1 MRDISKIIL
10 HCSATPEGRDV
21 KVDDIR
27 RWHLANGWDDIGYH
41 FCIYADGSIHRGRDL
56 DKSGAHTYGHNRN
69 SIGICYI
76 GGVDKE
82 MNAKDTMTEM
92 QDIAVIELVKSLRL
106 IFGELSLH
114 GHNEFSSK
122 SCPSFDVQD
131 KYKFLNE
138 QI

>member
-1 MRDISKIIL
+1 MRDINKIIL

-92 QDIAVIELVKSLRL
+92 QDIAVLELVKSLRL
-106 IFGELSLH
+106 IFGKLSLH

>member
-10 HCSATPEGRDV
+10 HCSATPGGRDV
-21 KVDDIR
+21 TVDDIR

-76 GGVDKE
+76 GGVDKD
-82 MNAKDTMTEM
+82 MNPTDTMTEM

-106 IFGELSLH
+106 IFGHLSLH

>member
-10 HCSATPEGRDV
+10 HCSATPGGRDV
-21 KVDDIR
+21 TVDDIR

-41 FCIYADGSIHRGRDL
+41 FCIYADGSTHRGRDL

-76 GGVDKE
+76 GGVDKD
-82 MNAKDTMTEM
+82 MNPTDTMTEM

-106 IFGELSLH
+106 MFGELSLH

>member
-1 MRDISKIIL
+1 MRDINKIIL

-21 KVDDIR
+21 TVDDIR

-41 FCIYADGSIHRGRDL
+41 FCVYADGSIHRGRDL

-92 QDIAVIELVKSLRL
+92 QDIAVLELVKSLRL
-106 IFGELSLH
+106 IFGRLSLH

-122 SCPSFDVQD
+122 PCPSFDVQD

>member
-76 GGVDKE
+76 GGVDKD
-82 MNAKDTMTEM
+82 MNPTDTMTEM

-106 IFGELSLH
+106 IFGKLSLH

>member
-76 GGVDKE
+76 GGVDKD
-82 MNAKDTMTEM
+82 MNPTDTMTEM

>member
-1 MRDISKIIL
+1 MRDINKIIL

-41 FCIYADGSIHRGRDL
+41 FCVYADGSIHRGRDL
-56 DKSGAHTYGHNRN
+56 DKSGAHTYGHNRS

-92 QDIAVIELVKSLRL
+92 QDIAVLELVKSLRL
-106 IFGELSLH
+106 IFGKLSLH

>member
-1 MRDISKIIL
+1 MRDINKIIL

-21 KVDDIR
+21 TVDDIR
-27 RWHLANGWDDIGYH
+27 RGHLANGGYDIGYH
-41 FCIYADGSIHRGRDL
+41 FCVYADGSIHRGRDL

-92 QDIAVIELVKSLRL
+92 QDIAVLELVKSLRL
-106 IFGELSLH
+106 IFGKLSLH

>member
-1 MRDISKIIL
+1 MRDINKIIL

>member
-1 MRDISKIIL
+1 MRDINKIIL

-41 FCIYADGSIHRGRDL
+41 FCVYADGSIHRGRDL
-56 DKSGAHTYGHNRN
+56 DKSGAHTYGHNRS

-92 QDIAVIELVKSLRL
+92 QDIAVLELVKSLRL
-106 IFGELSLH
+106 IFGRLSLH

>member
-1 MRDISKIIL
+1 MRDINKIIL

-41 FCIYADGSIHRGRDL
+41 FCVYADGSIHRGRDL

-92 QDIAVIELVKSLRL
+92 QDIAVLELVKSLRL
-106 IFGELSLH
+106 IFGKLSLH